1 MTSLKCRDVNLN
13 PTRIEFNAR
22 ARKIEVQNVKWFQ
35 ESPNS
40 RSFGK
45 IKKQQTCLCSYVGGE
60 ICFLPVTWYR
70 SGV

>member
-1 MTSLKCRDVNLN
+1 MTSLKCRDVNLI
-13 PTRIEFNAR
+13 PTRIESNAR

-45 IKKQQTCLCSYVGGE
+45 IKKAADM
-60 ICFLPVTWYR
+60 FM
-70 SGV
+70 